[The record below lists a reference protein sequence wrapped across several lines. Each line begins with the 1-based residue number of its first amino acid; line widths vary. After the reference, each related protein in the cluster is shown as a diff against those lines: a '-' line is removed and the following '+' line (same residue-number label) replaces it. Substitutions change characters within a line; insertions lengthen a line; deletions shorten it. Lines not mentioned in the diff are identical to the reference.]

1 MPASQIG
8 PIGQAMI
15 NLFPLPFTTDPTGQ
29 RQFNT
34 QYQFTRE
41 QPRED
46 RILRL
51 DYNIGPKT
59 MSYLRLIQDYSND
72 EGIGAMLA
80 AAAVGGSIPV
90 TTRFRQRGLPS
101 PPCIHSVPI

>member
-1 MPASQIG
+1 PTELERKGDFSQTVTATGVLIPIKDPSTGQAYPGNRMPASQIG
-8 PIGQAMI
+8 AIGQAMI
-15 NLFPLPFTTDPTGQ
+15 NLFPLPFTIDPTGQ

-46 RILRL
+46 RLLRL

-59 MSYLRLIQDYSND
+59 MSYLRL
-72 EGIGAMLA
+72 
-80 AAAVGGSIPV
+80 
-90 TTRFRQRGLPS
+90 
-101 PPCIHSVPI
+101 

>member
-1 MPASQIG
+1 MPANQIN
-8 PIGQAMI
+8 PLGQAMI
-15 NLFPLPFTTDPTGQ
+15 KLFPLPFTSDPTGQ

-72 EGIGAMLA
+72 EGVGALL
-80 AAAVGGSIPV
+80 GGGGGWGQYS
-90 TTRFRQRGLPS
+90 S
-101 PPCIHSVPI
+101 